1 MSRDTIASIQS
12 RQAISD
18 EYREL
23 TASFKKACI
32 NFEPFRSKAQEHKPE
47 LKHDALLNLH
57 PKFEALYS
65 TEEIDKQLSFC
76 LFIAPDE
83 EESQIDM
90 PKIRNSVE
98 FVADVYLQESFHL

>member
-1 MSRDTIASIQS
+1 MSRDTIASIQY

-47 LKHDALLNLH
+47 LKHDAR
-57 PKFEALYS
+57 Y
-65 TEEIDKQLSFC
+65 
-76 LFIAPDE
+76 
-83 EESQIDM
+83 
-90 PKIRNSVE
+90 
-98 FVADVYLQESFHL
+98 